1 MCNIIS
7 IMSAKDDESE
17 YEIQEPPPSLFYI
30 PHGISVEGTSEK
42 LIQTII
48 ELKQI
53 IKNLKIFKEC
63 DSDKIIIPTEKF
75 SKHIIVLQKTID
87 ELKNTLE
94 NAHSS
99 T

>member
-1 MCNIIS
+1 MNINN
-7 IMSAKDDESE
+7 DESE
-17 YEIQEPPPSLFYI
+17 YEYQEPPPSLFYI
-30 PHGISVEGTSEK
+30 PQGISVEGTNDK

-63 DSDKIIIPTEKF
+63 DNKKIIIPTEKF
-75 SKHIIVLQKTID
+75 SQHMIVLQKTVD

-94 NAHSS
+94 AN
-99 T
+99 